1 MAPLPAPDVLR
12 LWEIGQPL
20 DPARRALAILAA
32 ASPESSG
39 DALAALS
46 VGGRDRRLLE
56 IREATFGP
64 RLNAVLACPSCGDRV
79 EFQLETSDLLAQA
92 GAEAETAES
101 ELRVDDWSLRYRMPT
116 AGDLAEIAGC
126 RDPSRALASLVERC
140 VVDARRGGE
149 SVAPEEI
156 SPEAIAL
163 MGGGLA
169 RADPFAEV
177 LLDFVCPACGVT
189 GQTLFDIGRYLWE
202 ELRAQAVRLL
212 HEVHTLARFYGWREA
227 DILALSAARR
237 HAYLELAAS

>member
-1 MAPLPAPDVLR
+1 MPPLSAPDVLR

-101 ELRVDDWSLRYRMPT
+101 ELRVDDWSLRY
-116 AGDLAEIAGC
+116 
-126 RDPSRALASLVERC
+126 RALASLVERC